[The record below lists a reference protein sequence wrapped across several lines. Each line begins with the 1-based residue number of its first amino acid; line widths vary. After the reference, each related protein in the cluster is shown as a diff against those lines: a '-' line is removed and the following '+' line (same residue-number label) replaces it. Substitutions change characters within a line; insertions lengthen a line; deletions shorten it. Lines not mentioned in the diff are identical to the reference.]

1 MSGSDRLLL
10 SEDTVSLR
18 QSLERVGCLIVN
30 QDGSGISTDTDVVC
44 VSTAIEESNPDISEA
59 HARNI
64 PVIHRSDLL
73 AAIISSKRTIAIA
86 GTSGKSTVTSMIFE
100 FLTACGKSPSLISG
114 ASLRRLENEGMIGNA
129 FRGSSDLLVVEADE
143 SDGTIV
149 KYHTD
154 VAVVLNVSKDH
165 RSVEEIKEFFSTLIS
180 KAKWAV
186 TNSDDSILASLPA
199 SERFGRNLL
208 ASWRPDQ
215 EELLPMSVKLFRNGI
230 EYHLPLPGL
239 HNLENLRAALCVCER
254 FGIFPLLRKSHQC
267 SQLVASYGF
276 IKVQGELQRLG
287 HNVEMAL

>member
-1 MSGSDRLLL
+1 
-10 SEDTVSLR
+10 
-18 QSLERVGCLIVN
+18 
-30 QDGSGISTDTDVVC
+30 
-44 VSTAIEESNPDISEA
+44 
-59 HARNI
+59 
-64 PVIHRSDLL
+64 
-73 AAIISSKRTIAIA
+73 
-86 GTSGKSTVTSMIFE
+86 
-100 FLTACGKSPSLISG
+100 
-114 ASLRRLENEGMIGNA
+114 MIGNA

-215 EELLPMSVKLFRNGI
+215 EELLPM
-230 EYHLPLPGL
+230 
-239 HNLENLRAALCVCER
+239 
-254 FGIFPLLRKSHQC
+254 
-267 SQLVASYGF
+267 
-276 IKVQGELQRLG
+276 
-287 HNVEMAL
+287 